1 MDAQT
6 YETTVRFRH
15 PHKWMVKYYSFVTHE
30 ELVFAM
36 DTPRECQLPLH
47 HKYKL
52 ASHILNVSLGM
63 VIKDSDALFVQ
74 SGQHMIPPPIR
85 PTLSTSGVT
94 DWSMMCDDRPV
105 TKIDKCECGAHSV
118 GSNRHSSYCA
128 IKGDI

>member
-6 YETTVRFRH
+6 FETTIRFRH
-15 PHKWMVKYYSFVTHE
+15 PHKWMAKDYAFVTHE

-36 DTPRECQLPLH
+36 DTHGECQLPLYDKH
-47 HKYKL
+47 KL
-52 ASHILNVSLGM
+52 ASHILNVSSGM
-63 VIKDSDALFVQ
+63 VIKDSDALFFQ
-74 SGQHMIPPPIR
+74 SGQYMIPPPIR